1 VGYCI
6 SAEDGFLPSQAGCFR
21 AVDAAW
27 CSPPP
32 HTTSNIVVATF
43 LQIPLTPHPIPPPP
57 PCTSPVQ
64 TPKPPPRRAQA
75 VSPRRQG
82 HPPLADHPLGAVPP
96 APAPRPPLLHGVA
109 RGGGGRRLSAGAAGQ
124 VARVRGGAGARTAQ
138 VGPARRGAP
147 GVRGMRAAGV
157 PVPAAQPRGDC
168 GGGAGVA
175 AGERGA
181 GALFWQGRLALLRAP
196 RHLPQLRQGRSLSLS
211 LSLSLPL
218 SLSLSLSLSPSPSL
232 SLSLSLSLPPP
243 PTPPERTP
251 LAQIDALMCP
261 VAVMHG
267 ELDEARPRPPPGAA
281 IRGAHPAPSC
291 PPPRRR
297 RRPRACGWPGG
308 AGKQRAQPVPAR
320 ADQVRERA
328 VDRGPTPSPACGRP
342 PRGRSPPSGRR
353 APDTTTCLT
362 GSATCT
368 SSGSSSRSRRP

>member
-1 VGYCI
+1 MHLPGSDAEAPSAPRAGGI
-6 SAEDGFLPSQAGCFR
+6 SSTSR
-21 AVDAAW
+21 A
-27 CSPPP
+27 S
-32 HTTSNIVVATF
+32 T
-43 LQIPLTPHPIPPPP
+43 
-57 PCTSPVQ
+57 
-64 TPKPPPRRAQA
+64 PRR
-75 VSPRRQG
+75 SSSG
-82 HPPLADHPLGAVPP
+82 GGATRARTPP
-96 APAPRPPLLHGVA
+96 APAARRRA
-109 RGGGGRRLSAGAAGQ
+109 RGGRAAAERRRCWAGRSGPGWCWSSH
-124 VARVRGGAGARTAQ
+124 GAGRSRAARSTRRARHAGGGGTGARGTAPRGLRRWCWRRRWRAGRGCSFLARPSRSAARTSTSSATT
-138 VGPARRGAP
+138 
-147 GVRGMRAAGV
+147 
-157 PVPAAQPRGDC
+157 PRSIS
-168 GGGAGVA
+168 
-175 AGERGA
+175 
-181 GALFWQGRLALLRAP
+181 LSLSLSLLP
-196 RHLPQLRQGRSLSLS
+196 LSLSLS

-218 SLSLSLSLSPSPSL
+218 PLSLSPSL
-232 SLSLSLSLPPP
+232 SLCPPP